1 MNKSA
6 FFLLLILGIF
16 TANAQQ
22 IGLQDAIRLALERN
36 YQIQISNQQKSIAQK
51 NNTWSEAGLFPT
63 VSLVAGY
70 NNAIQDNREN
80 PFTFTPVLLLQQ
92 AFTPAL
98 NVNWNVFSGF
108 LVKMTKTRLE
118 QLETQSQG
126 NAMLLLEN
134 TVFDVIKTYYT
145 AVLQR
150 EKLSLLQ
157 ELLNYSRERVRLTE
171 IKKDFGASNS
181 LELMQFKNQYLTD
194 SMNLL
199 MQQMTYDNSIRNLS
213 LLLNFDLDTLLYPS
227 DPLEFVFPSL
237 NQETFREQL
246 LKNNRNI
253 QNQYINLSLAE
264 TQTKIQ
270 QSFLYPTLNVQLG
283 YQYAKN
289 SLRAL
294 DVPDLQADINVPNY
308 FANVTLRYNL
318 YNNWKSKRAI
328 EVAKIQEDIAKLNI
342 EDLKRTVLNQ
352 GEMLMRMYKMRND
365 LVALSTENLV
375 YAQKAYDLSTE
386 RFNLGSINSIELMT
400 LRNQYIQTK
409 MTHLDNQYN
418 RIEVFYELSR
428 LVGYLGME
436 YVP

>member
-6 FFLLLILGIF
+6 FFILLILGIF

-22 IGLQDAIRLALERN
+22 IGLQDAIKLALERN

-92 AFTPAL
+92 AFSPSL

-199 MQQMTYDNSIRNLS
+199 MQQMSYDNSIRNLS

-294 DVPDLQADINVPNY
+294 DVPDLQANINVPNY

-428 LVGYLGME
+428 LLGYLGMGYE
-436 YVP
+436 